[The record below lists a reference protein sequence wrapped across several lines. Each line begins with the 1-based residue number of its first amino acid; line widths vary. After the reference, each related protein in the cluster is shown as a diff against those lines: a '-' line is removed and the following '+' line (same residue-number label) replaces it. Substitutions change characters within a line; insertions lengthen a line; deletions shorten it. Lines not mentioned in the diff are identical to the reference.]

1 MRPIEALAAELG
13 TVAARV
19 ERDLRSQFDVLAS
32 DMRAKMAEMELR
44 AVTAERTIA
53 ELVANRLNEV
63 KDGQPGTSVTLDDV
77 APLIRDEVARSV
89 SLIPT
94 PRDGVDGVSV
104 SRDDVLSM
112 VLEAVATIPPAPAG
126 RDADPELVRQMVAAA
141 VAEIPP
147 AQPGKDA
154 DPAVI
159 AEMVREAVDAIPRPV
174 DGKDAD
180 MGALS
185 GLVRELVAAI
195 PVPKDGQDADPD
207 LIRSMVADAVA
218 AIPPAPAGERGP
230 PGRLPS
236 VKAWTDAVH
245 YDGDVVTMDG
255 STYQALRD
263 TGRQPPHDDWVC
275 LALAGRDGAQG
286 RSFVVRGTWAEAEE
300 YAELD
305 VVVTNGAAFVATLD
319 KPGACPGD
327 GWQMISAQG
336 KRGKPG
342 EDGRKGDPGPAGP
355 AVIGATVDDMG
366 MLTLRNANGTTVSC
380 DFYPVLSRIDR

>member
-1 MRPIEALAAELG
+1 MSRSIEALASELG

-32 DMRAKMAEMELR
+32 DMRAKMAEVELR

-53 ELVANRLNEV
+53 ELVANRLSEV
-63 KDGQPGTSVTLDDV
+63 KDRV
-77 APLIRDEVARSV
+77 AAMV
-89 SLIPT
+89 S
-94 PRDGVDGVSV
+94 
-104 SRDDVLSM
+104 
-112 VLEAVATIPPAPAG
+112 EAVAAIPPAAPG
-126 RDADPELVRQMVAAA
+126 RDTDPEVVRQMVAVA

-147 AQPGKDA
+147 AEAGKDA

-159 AEMVREAVDAIPRPV
+159 AAMVREAVDAIPRPS

-185 GLVRELVAAI
+185 DLVRELVAAI

-218 AIPPAPAGERGP
+218 AIPPAPPGDRGL
-230 PGRLPS
+230 PGRLPA

-245 YDGDVVTMDG
+245 YDGDVVTLDG

-263 TGRQPPHDDWVC
+263 TGRMPPHEDWAC
-275 LALAGRDGAQG
+275 LAMAGRDGAQG
-286 RSFVVRGTWAEAEE
+286 RSFVVRGTWAEADD

-305 VVVTNGAAFVATLD
+305 VVVTNGAAFVATTD
-319 KPGACPGD
+319 HPGACPGD

-336 KRGKPG
+336 KKGKPG
-342 EDGRKGDPGPAGP
+342 DDGRKGDPGPPGPPGP
-355 AVIGATVDDMG
+355 AVIGATIDDMG
-366 MLTLRNANGTTVSC
+366 MLTLRNANGTTASC

>member
-1 MRPIEALAAELG
+1 MSGSLSRSIEALATELG
-13 TVAARV
+13 AVAARV

-53 ELVANRLNEV
+53 ELVATSMSEV
-63 KDGQPGTSVTLDDV
+63 KDGV
-77 APLIRDEVARSV
+77 AAMV
-89 SLIPT
+89 S
-94 PRDGVDGVSV
+94 
-104 SRDDVLSM
+104 
-112 VLEAVATIPPAPAG
+112 EAVAVIQPAAPG
-126 RDADPELVRQMVAAA
+126 RDADPEVVRQMVVAA

-147 AQPGKDA
+147 AQAGKDA
-154 DPAVI
+154 DPVVI
-159 AEMVREAVDAIPRPV
+159 AEMVREAVDAIPRPA
-174 DGKDAD
+174 DGTDAD

-185 GLVRELVAAI
+185 DLVRELVAAI

-207 LIRSMVADAVA
+207 LIRCMVADAVA

-230 PGRLPS
+230 PGRLPA

-245 YDGDVVTMDG
+245 YDGDVVTLDG

-263 TGRQPPHDDWVC
+263 TGRMPPHEDWAC
-275 LALAGRDGAQG
+275 LAMAGRNGAQG
-286 RSFVVRGTWAEAEE
+286 RSFVVRGTWAEAED
-300 YAELD
+300 YSELD
-305 VVVTNGAAFVATLD
+305 VVVTNGAAFVATTD
-319 KPGACPGD
+319 HPGACPGD

-342 EDGRKGDPGPAGP
+342 DDGRKGDPGPPGP
-355 AVIGATVDDMG
+355 AVIGASVDDMG